1 MSFDDS
7 RDGNGLSQGTN
18 SQPWVSW
25 LLVVTLTALLTAV
38 STSQALHR
46 YQELRSGWSWD
57 LAYYNQWFWSLTQ
70 GDGKVTV
77 RPIAAYAQEGPSVW
91 KMNYLAPIRLVLVPF
106 YRLHPGPIVLLVIQ
120 NVMFWWVIPAGFT
133 LVRSETRSDAV
144 ALSAAALVPLTPL
157 LWPLVWNDFRELQLA
172 GAFVLWA
179 VQGVRSRSVGWA
191 SIGIAGMLACRQE
204 YAIMIAT
211 FAFVPPREPETLSRT
226 LLWRRTIFLI
236 GVVWLVVGFLGYLR
250 FTAGPKTSELYI
262 DQFLGPKAS
271 FREAAAT
278 SLETVLLGMGA
289 WALLACLVPRTAILA
304 LPWIWGPCSEKW
316 AMRLLSTSEW
326 HAVRYVMPMAAILL
340 AVGLIGYARLA
351 NGLLARRGGRAGL
364 AIVWACAAVMCGMG
378 LRDVTDRLA
387 HAPVL
392 IERDEAEQI
401 WNSINEVGDNDAVL
415 ADYEVSAPLSSRRQ
429 LYSYVMD
436 ANLPKNFP
444 ELDPAF
450 RWLFIRKGYP
460 FLNRLLEQGF
470 EIHYQGKYLSIARR
484 VGVITARDSDFF
496 RFCANT
502 NSR

>member
-18 SQPWVSW
+18 SRPWLSW

-38 STSQALHR
+38 STSQALNR

-70 GDGKVTV
+70 GDGTITV
-77 RPIAAYAQEGPSVW
+77 RPVSAYAQEGPSVW
-91 KMNYLAPIRLVLVPF
+91 KMNYLAPIRLVLAPV
-106 YRLHPGPIVLLVIQ
+106 YRLNPGPIVLLVIQ
-120 NVMFWWVIPAGFT
+120 NVMFWWVIPAAFT

-172 GAFVLWA
+172 GPFVLWA
-179 VQGVRSRSVGWA
+179 VQGVRSRSAGWA
-191 SIGIAGMLACRQE
+191 ATGIAGMLACRQE
-204 YAIMIAT
+204 YAIMVAT
-211 FAFVPPREPETLSRT
+211 FAFLPPREPESLSRT
-226 LLWRRTIFLI
+226 LLWRRTIFLV

-250 FTAGPKTSELYI
+250 FTSGPKTSELYI

-271 FREAAAT
+271 FHEAAAT

-289 WALLACLVPRTAILA
+289 WALLACFVPRIAILA
-304 LPWIWGPCSEKW
+304 LPWIWGPCGGNW

-364 AIVWACAAVMCGMG
+364 AIVWACAAVMCGVG

-387 HAPVL
+387 RAPVL
-392 IERDEAEQI
+392 IERQEAEQI
-401 WNSINEVGDNDAVL
+401 WKWIKAVGDDDAVL

-436 ANLPKNFP
+436 VNLPKNFP

-450 RWLFIRKGYP
+450 RWLFIRNAHP

-470 EIHYQGKYLSIARR
+470 EIFYQGKYLSIARR
-484 VGVITARDSDFF
+484 VGLSTTRDSDFF